1 MAEKRPAAG
10 RPLWLVITLV
20 SILMALAG
28 IGAAYLTTTF
38 LSDAW
43 SRGQINLVDR
53 FTRGTPNPDW
63 PYLDAEDRT
72 AQVCGAPVNCVQ
84 AVGNEPGVLP
94 THLIEHEIGVE
105 VDGGHSDM
113 TLGL

>member
-1 MAEKRPAAG
+1 MVTDKNQPKQRKNTKRHCPKFEKQTSLIFPE
-10 RPLWLVITLV
+10 
-20 SILMALAG
+20 
-28 IGAAYLTTTF
+28 
-38 LSDAW
+38 
-43 SRGQINLVDR
+43 
-53 FTRGTPNPDW
+53 
-63 PYLDAEDRT
+63 AEDLRGLR
-72 AQVCGAPVNCVQ
+72 VHRVGEPLRVQ